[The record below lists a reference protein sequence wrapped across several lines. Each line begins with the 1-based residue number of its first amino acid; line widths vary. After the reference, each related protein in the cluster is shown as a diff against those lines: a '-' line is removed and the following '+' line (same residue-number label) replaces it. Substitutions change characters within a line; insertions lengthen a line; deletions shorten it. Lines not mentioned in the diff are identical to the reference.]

1 MTECT
6 ITMADGGVMR
16 FELFPDRAPITAA
29 SFAQV
34 ANSGFYDG
42 LAFCRIV
49 EGYVIQGG
57 SLDDDIMTD
66 SDFHL
71 IGEFKENGH
80 DTGIDHRRGAIS
92 MARDDA
98 PDTAGTQFFICHR
111 DAHKLDGRYAAFGYM
126 LEGFDV
132 LDRLAALPTS
142 GPETWNKPLDMPRM
156 ATVRVTSDQPLPEVT
171 RLP

>member
-1 MTECT
+1 MTECI
-6 ITMADGGVMR
+6 ITMVDGGEMR
-16 FELFPDRAPITAA
+16 FELHPERAPITVA
-29 SFAQV
+29 SFAEA
-34 ANSGFYDG
+34 ANRGFYDG

-49 EGYVIQGG
+49 KDYVIQGG
-57 SLDDDIMTD
+57 SPDDDIMTD

-71 IGEFKENGH
+71 TGEFRENGF
-80 DTGIDHRRGAIS
+80 DTGMDHRRGAIS

-126 LEGFDV
+126 TSGFDV

-142 GPETWNKPLDMPRM
+142 GKETWNKPLQMPRM
-156 ATVRVTSDQPLPEVT
+156 ARVRVTSDAPLPPVR